1 MTAMDSSVRARIDS
15 KLKADAEAV
24 LSQIGLTPSDAFR
37 MMMLRIVA
45 EKKLPFEPLVP
56 NKTTVAAMR
65 DARAGRGARFETV
78 DDLMADLNEAD

>member
-24 LSQIGLTPSDAFR
+24 LGQIGLTPSDAFR

-45 EKKLPFEPLVP
+45 EKKLPFEPLIP
-56 NKTTVAAMR
+56 NAETEAAMR
-65 DARAGRGARFETV
+65 DARAGRVARFGTV